1 MQISELKARIGKGE
15 VEGVYIFAGEED
27 YLKRYYIGE
36 MRRLIVTDES
46 MAPFVHFVFEGAAVD
61 FGKIADAVSTPSF
74 FGERKLV
81 EWHLAD
87 FERMGEKEIKALKQ
101 LADEVTAA
109 ADSAVVFFTTV
120 EGLDVGT
127 EKRPSRLTKR
137 LEEAA
142 HLVPF
147 FKSGDAQLSSWILR
161 HFSAEGLHAEPSVAR
176 AMIERIGHSMDILAS
191 EIDKL
196 VCYAKANGLSAVSE
210 EVVDFVCIKT
220 VESDAFS
227 LSNAM
232 LDGKTE
238 DAYRY
243 LGDMKRRRLDP
254 IVILSQIS
262 RLYGDMLSVA
272 LLDEEGLSAKQIAAQ
287 LKMHEYKTGLYLKAA
302 KKNGVSALEKR
313 LLLCS
318 ELDAAMKNG
327 TPSYHGLERLV
338 AESAKQTK

>member
-1 MQISELKARIGKGE
+1 MQINELKERIRGGD
-15 VEGVYIFAGEED
+15 VCGVYIFAGEED
-27 YLKRYYIGE
+27 YLKRHYLSE
-36 MRRLIVTDES
+36 MRRLIVTDDS
-46 MAPFVHFVFEGAAVD
+46 MAAFVHFVFEGAVVD

-74 FGERKLV
+74 FGEKKLV

-87 FERMGEKEIKALKQ
+87 FEKMGEKELKALAQ
-101 LADEVTAA
+101 LKSEVASA
-109 ADSAVVFFTTV
+109 ADSTVVFFVTP

-127 EKRPSRLTKR
+127 EKRPSRLAKR
-137 LEEAA
+137 LEETAE
-142 HLVPF
+142 LLTF
-147 FKSGDAQLSSWILR
+147 FKSGDAQLSSWIVR
-161 HFSAEGLHAEPSVAR
+161 HFSAEGLNASQGVAH
-176 AMIERIGHSMDILAS
+176 AMIERIGHSMDVLAS

-196 VCYAKANGLSAVSE
+196 CAYAKANGLSVISE
-210 EVVDFVCIKT
+210 REVDYVCIKT

-243 LGDMKRRRLDP
+243 LGDMKQRRLDP
-254 IVILSQIS
+254 IVILSQLS

-272 LLDEEGLSAKQIAAQ
+272 LLDEEGLTLKQIATQ

-302 KKNGVSALEKR
+302 KKNGISALEKR
-313 LLLCS
+313 LLLCA

-327 TPSYHGLERLV
+327 TPSYNGLERLV
-338 AESAKQTK
+338 AESGAQIK